1 VHRIACSL
9 CSASAA
15 LVALAFAASPAGAA
29 TAASATTCWPATTQ
43 AFAASGDTNQY
54 FLAPGGSFEAG
65 TSAWSLVGG
74 AARVTGNNTAGGDPS
89 TNTTSLSLPAGSM
102 ATSAPICVNLLT
114 PTIRF
119 YLRNTGAASSRL
131 GVTLLFT
138 LPNGKPQSLQIAK
151 IAATGA
157 AWQPSPGIALLMN
170 VMALSSPTGT
180 TNVSIQFQPLDATGQ
195 WRVDDVYVDP
205 FKRL

>member
-1 VHRIACSL
+1 VRRLACSL

-29 TAASATTCWPATTQ
+29 TAAMTTTCWPSTSQ
-43 AFAASGDTNQY
+43 AFSGSGDPNQY

-65 TSAWSLVGG
+65 TPAWSLADG

-89 TNTTSLSLPAGSM
+89 TNTTSLSLPAGSS
-102 ATSAPICVNLLT
+102 ATSPRMCVNILT
-114 PTIRF
+114 PTMRF
-119 YLRNTGAASSRL
+119 YVRNTGAATARL
-131 GVTLLFT
+131 GVTVLYS
-138 LPNGKPQSLQIAK
+138 LPNGNPASLQVAQIK
-151 IAATGA
+151 GTGV
-157 AWQPSPGIALLMN
+157 WQPSASIALLMN
-170 VMALSSPTGT
+170 VMSLSSPAGT
-180 TNVSIQFQPLDATGQ
+180 TNISIQLRPLDATGQ